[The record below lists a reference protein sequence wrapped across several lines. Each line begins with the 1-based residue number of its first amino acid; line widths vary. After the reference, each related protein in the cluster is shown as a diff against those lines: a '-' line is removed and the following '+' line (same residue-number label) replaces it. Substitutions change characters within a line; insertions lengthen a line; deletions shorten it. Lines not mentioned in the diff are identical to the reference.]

1 MRINRDAV
9 VAVILLLISG
19 VFFAATFTIRETSY
33 GTIGSE
39 LWPRIVILSLAFFT
53 SVHLIGSLRRGP
65 EEDSDQ
71 EGASGLGGFFATY
84 RNPIWCF
91 VIFGAFLA
99 TLPYLGMLIGG
110 VLFVFVTLTVLGD
123 HDPRS
128 LAIHGAIALGTVGA
142 MWAVFTFALRVILPE
157 GEILRIW

>member
-71 EGASGLGGFFATY
+71 EGPT
-84 RNPIWCF
+84 I
-91 VIFGAFLA
+91 
-99 TLPYLGMLIGG
+99 
-110 VLFVFVTLTVLGD
+110 
-123 HDPRS
+123 
-128 LAIHGAIALGTVGA
+128 
-142 MWAVFTFALRVILPE
+142 
-157 GEILRIW
+157 

>member
-9 VAVILLLISG
+9 VAIILLLFSG
-19 VFFAATFTIRETSY
+19 VFFAATFTIRQTSY

-39 LWPRIVILSLAFFT
+39 LWPRIVIVALAFFT
-53 SVHLIGSLRRGP
+53 AVHLIGTLRRGK
-65 EEDSDQ
+65 EEDGDQ
-71 EGASGLGGFFATY
+71 EAPSGRAGFLATY

-91 VIFGAFLA
+91 VTFAAFLA

-110 VLFVFVTLTVLGD
+110 VLFVFVTLSVLGD
-123 HDPRS
+123 HDGRS
-128 LAIHGAIALGTVGA
+128 LAIHGAIALGSVGV
-142 MWAVFTFALRVILPE
+142 MWAVFTFALHVILPE